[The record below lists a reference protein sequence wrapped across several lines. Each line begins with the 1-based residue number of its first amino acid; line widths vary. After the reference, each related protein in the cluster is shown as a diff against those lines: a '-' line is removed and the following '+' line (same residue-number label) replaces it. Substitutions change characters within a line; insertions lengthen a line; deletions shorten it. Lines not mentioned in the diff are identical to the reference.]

1 MFPSIHSI
9 QKPKQ
14 LSFTKG
20 LFQMDLYRLA
30 SLGNCHF
37 TPQLVIPSKS
47 TPLSFMTS
55 RSGIVPRTF
64 MCMAT
69 SEISSPSNI
78 VRRSA
83 NYQPPIWHYDYI
95 QSLTS
100 AYVVYIYITL
110 FLFIFSLNYECIYY
124 LLPS

>member
-1 MFPSIHSI
+1 
-9 QKPKQ
+9 
-14 LSFTKG
+14 
-20 LFQMDLYRLA
+20 MDLYRLA